1 MAHRTLDGVVK
12 EAETRNR
19 ADGAQPAEGAP
30 CHADVRP
37 NVRPG
42 AADAAAAGEI
52 ACIELPFPRVR
63 RFVVAAAWAGWFTSF
78 VGSAASSAAGQSLDD
93 DRSMSSKR
101 RLSSDSSLVVG
112 PIL

>member
-19 ADGAQPAEGAP
+19 ADGAQPAEGAA
-30 CHADVRP
+30 CLAHVRP
-37 NVRPG
+37 NVRP
-42 AADAAAAGEI
+42 AAAAAAAGEI